1 MEHYGVN
8 RGVVTLL
15 EKSRLIIIL
24 MVFSMVFVLHGCAG
38 PDRRSE
44 ETTREGEIHLQIGS
58 NYLHKGNLE
67 MAHFE
72 LTKASRLIPRNP
84 DVHFALGTVHLLRDD
99 IELAVNAFKRTIELD
114 SGYADAY
121 NNLGFAYLKMERWDE
136 AIEASSKALEQ
147 VLYET
152 PERALT
158 IMGWAHYKKGDPA
171 RAVDF
176 LGRALEIRPHHPDAE
191 NKLAM
196 IYLDQ
201 GRIDK
206 SKAILVD
213 LVKRIP
219 SFASARLNLGI
230 IYYKERDVLAA
241 RKEFRAV
248 LDLVDQKSDE
258 ARLAKGY
265 LDLIE

>member
-1 MEHYGVN
+1 M
-8 RGVVTLL
+8 
-15 EKSRLIIIL
+15 
-24 MVFSMVFVLHGCAG
+24 GCTG
-38 PDRRSE
+38 PDKRSE
-44 ETTREGEIHLQIGS
+44 ENTREGEIHLQIGS

-72 LTKASRLIPRNP
+72 LTKASRLIPQNP

-99 IELAVNAFKRTIELD
+99 IELAISEFTRTIELD
-114 SGYADAY
+114 RNYADAY
-121 NNLGFAYLKMERWDE
+121 NNLGFAYLKLEQWDQ
-136 AIEASSKALEQ
+136 AIEASSKALEKVQ
-147 VLYET
+147 YET

-171 RAVDF
+171 RAVDI

-191 NKLAM
+191 NKLAK
-196 IYLDQ
+196 IYLEQ

-206 SKAILVD
+206 SKAILID
-213 LVKRIP
+213 LVKRAP
-219 SFASARLNLGI
+219 AFANARLNLGI
-230 IYYKERDVLAA
+230 IFYKERDVLAA

-258 ARLAKGY
+258 ARLARGY

>member
-1 MEHYGVN
+1 MFS
-8 RGVVTLL
+8 VVF
-15 EKSRLIIIL
+15 IL
-24 MVFSMVFVLHGCAG
+24 PGCAG
-38 PDRRSE
+38 TDKKKE
-44 ETTREGEIHLQIGS
+44 DAAREGDIHLQIGS

-99 IELAVNAFKRTIELD
+99 IELAINEFTKTVELD
-114 SGYADAY
+114 ENYADAY
-121 NNLGFAYLKMERWDE
+121 NNLGFAYLKQERWDQ

-147 VLYET
+147 LQYET
-152 PERALT
+152 PERAMT
-158 IMGWAHYKKGDPA
+158 IMAWAYYKKGDAA
-171 RAVDF
+171 RAVD
-176 LGRALEIRPHHPDAE
+176 LLSRALVIRPHHPDAE

-196 IYLDQ
+196 IYLEQ
-201 GRIDK
+201 GRVDK

-213 LVKRIP
+213 LVKRVP
-219 SFASARLNLGI
+219 AFANARLNLGI

-241 RKEFRAV
+241 RKEFKAV

-258 ARLAKGY
+258 ARLARGY